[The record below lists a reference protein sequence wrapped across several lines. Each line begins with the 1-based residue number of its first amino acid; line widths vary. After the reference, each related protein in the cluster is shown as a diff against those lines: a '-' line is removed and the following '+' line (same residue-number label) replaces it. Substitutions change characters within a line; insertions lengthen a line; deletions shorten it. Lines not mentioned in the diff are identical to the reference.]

1 MKTIDLG
8 RKPETCSECP
18 APVPSKPPTPDVY
31 YPTLYL
37 SNIEGLSDLPEEGTA
52 TVRFKVRS
60 RTVSERNK
68 EGKKTSVDLDILS
81 LSEISGPKKSKSSRE
96 ESEEALKKLA
106 EEEEGD

>member
-60 RTVSERNK
+60 RTVSTRA
-68 EGKKTSVDLDILS
+68 GKSETSVDLDILS